1 MQVAVDAVE
10 KERKAEGEEEAP
22 AAAAAAASSADADAD
37 AVVEAK
43 TELDAEAT
51 ESASTMRQAVEDK
64 VLSFVN
70 SAMVVLTIK
79 KILAVLKRPATANFV
94 GIVAKQIEA
103 QGQWSS
109 GACHG

>member
-22 AAAAAAASSADADAD
+22 AAAAASSADADAD

-79 KILAVLKRPATANFV
+79 KILAVLSAGELV
-94 GIVAKQIEA
+94 EWHLGGEMLVVVCAKM
-103 QGQWSS
+103 GFLLVS
-109 GACHG
+109 